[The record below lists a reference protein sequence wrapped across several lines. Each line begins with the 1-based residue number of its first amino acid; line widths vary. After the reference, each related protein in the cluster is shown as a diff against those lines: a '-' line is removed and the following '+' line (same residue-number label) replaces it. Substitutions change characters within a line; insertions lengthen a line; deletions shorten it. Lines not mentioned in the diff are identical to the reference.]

1 MNNYKVEFDI
11 KSDIDQAELFD
22 LVIEKCCMLVVE
34 IEGYSAR
41 ATFLA
46 DTLAIK
52 CKLEPELHRGRKLNM
67 TVEAELGEIL

>member
-41 ATFLA
+41 ATFRD
-46 DTLAIK
+46 DTL
-52 CKLEPELHRGRKLNM
+52 
-67 TVEAELGEIL
+67 T